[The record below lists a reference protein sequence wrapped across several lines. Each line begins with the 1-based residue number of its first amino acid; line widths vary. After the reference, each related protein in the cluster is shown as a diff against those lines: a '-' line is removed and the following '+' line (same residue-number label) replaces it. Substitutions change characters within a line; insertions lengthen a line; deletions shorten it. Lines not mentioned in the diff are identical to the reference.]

1 MALHNQ
7 RSAVRAISIA
17 NQSTFAVLAD
27 GALFR
32 QYLANPAPLQFAT
45 RDRLAD
51 PRVGTGNPYDKKGAP
66 NYFQPIGV
74 PYSAPLNLGH
84 AVRLLRMITGGA
96 VTPTAMSAPNA
107 AVYNHVIAMK
117 AAGAAPLMANIIGI
131 NGGNEFLT
139 AGQYV
144 QTYEI
149 TQTNGEEP
157 QVSSQMQN
165 NGHNVRVSDTPIDA
179 ADIDDYLP
187 SEDKKF
193 RGNLTKVT
201 FSDGVDSYDLAAENR
216 QLSISITLNQNVIV
230 KPLAGDLPN
239 DAAAACDG
247 AIASLVFIDVQSA
260 NATVKVYM
268 DDAFDEFNAWKL
280 NRTLTSVKFTFTG
293 CETIGVSTTPQLEIE
308 FPKAEFDL
316 TPDSEDNFEAFTMQ
330 IKAIEGD
337 ATTGAL
343 WKVRVRTDEASIDD

>member
-17 NQSTFAVLAD
+17 NQSTFAILND

-45 RDRLAD
+45 RDRIAD

-66 NYFQPIGV
+66 NYYQPIGV
-74 PYSAPLNLGH
+74 PYGAPLNMGH

-96 VTPTAMSAPNA
+96 VTPTALVAPNTT
-107 AVYNHVIAMK
+107 VYDHVIAMK
-117 AAGAAPLMANIIGI
+117 AAGAVPLMANVIGI

-144 QTYEI
+144 QTFEI

-157 QVSSQMQN
+157 QVSAQMQN
-165 NGHNVRVSDTPIDA
+165 NGHNVRVSDTLIDP
-179 ADIDDYLP
+179 ADIEDYLP
-187 SEDKKF
+187 SEDQKF
-193 RGNLTKVT
+193 RGALTKVT
-201 FSDGVDSYDLAAENR
+201 FSDGVDSYDLAAEAR
-216 QLSISITLNQNVIV
+216 QLSIAITLNQNVIV
-230 KPLAGDLPN
+230 KPLAGDDPN
-239 DAAAACDG
+239 DATAPCDG
-247 AIASLVFIDVQSA
+247 SIASLVFIDVQSA

-268 DDAFDEFNAWKL
+268 DDAFDEFEAWKL
-280 NRTLTSVKFTFTG
+280 NRTLTSVKFIFKG
-293 CETIGVSTTPQLEIE
+293 CETIGTSASPELEIQ
-308 FPKAEFDL
+308 FPKAEFEL

-337 ATTGAL
+337 TTTGAL
-343 WKVRVRTDEASIDD
+343 WIPRVRLAEADIDD